1 MSQGAAIRAGRAFV
15 EFFIEDGRLDRGLKT
30 IERKLQYFGRRMQ
43 NLSRNALAW
52 GLAASVALAFP
63 LKGFADFD
71 DQIKQLESLATRGA
85 VSLAELREQAKRLG
99 RDTSFTAIDV
109 AGGMTEQARAGF
121 DTDQIAVS
129 TAPLMNLARATQTEL
144 PRAVEIGVGTLR
156 AFKLEAEEMER
167 VVNVAVATVNKS
179 AIGMEDYAESMKYAA
194 PAAALM
200 GQSLEETSKQIGVLG
215 NLQIKGSL
223 AGTAI
228 RNALMRI
235 ADPQIRQQ
243 IEKFTPVID
252 PVTGKIKDLS
262 RIMQELGTATA
273 GEDAASRMNRLALMT
288 EMFGLRSAGAAIVL
302 SENIAE
308 GFDEAFSDPKFAEN
322 VAKHMDS
329 GIGGALR
336 RLQSMWEGVTI
347 TFGEATESM
356 LSNGMEAMTSF
367 LGVVQKL
374 IEKNPQLARGLI
386 LIVGGA
392 VALGLAGNVAAFLL
406 RGLGFAVGTLARVL
420 NVAAMAGRLA
430 WSGVMLLVKGLI
442 LAGPVAG
449 GLIGALM
456 ALVGWFVY
464 TSGAAQRM
472 GAFLKD
478 TFADALG
485 TIGKLIMAGELN
497 AAMDLA
503 WALLQTTWTI
513 GTSALKEKWAEL
525 TGGLSGF
532 LLEGVAGA
540 ELIWLDF
547 TDYLVDTF
555 QRAMGAL
562 LDGWISLTNDLSTF
576 IAPMIAKIT
585 GQDEAEV
592 LATLKEDQEREA
604 AIRGKPYAEMAED
617 RVAERAKAR
626 EKKREQI
633 GANLND
639 ALKENDAITQ
649 GNVSAA
655 QREANAARAN
665 YDQARARAGAI
676 LDPKEINAP
685 AEDEK
690 KRQEE
695 LRNLL
700 SGGLNFA
707 SGERKTT
714 EAVAVKSKEG
724 QEAIA
729 KALGFGG
736 GDADKVRDAILEMQ
750 GAVVNQL
757 EDLNENM
764 EESNSNLGAW

>member
-1 MSQGAAIRAGRAFV
+1 
-15 EFFIEDGRLDRGLKT
+15 
-30 IERKLQYFGRRMQ
+30 
-43 NLSRNALAW
+43 
-52 GLAASVALAFP
+52 
-63 LKGFADFD
+63 
-71 DQIKQLESLATRGA
+71 
-85 VSLAELREQAKRLG
+85 
-99 RDTSFTAIDV
+99 
-109 AGGMTEQARAGF
+109 
-121 DTDQIAVS
+121 
-129 TAPLMNLARATQTEL
+129 
-144 PRAVEIGVGTLR
+144 
-156 AFKLEAEEMER
+156 
-167 VVNVAVATVNKS
+167 
-179 AIGMEDYAESMKYAA
+179 
-194 PAAALM
+194 
-200 GQSLEETSKQIGVLG
+200 
-215 NLQIKGSL
+215 
-223 AGTAI
+223 
-228 RNALMRI
+228 
-235 ADPQIRQQ
+235 
-243 IEKFTPVID
+243 
-252 PVTGKIKDLS
+252 
-262 RIMQELGTATA
+262 
-273 GEDAASRMNRLALMT
+273 
-288 EMFGLRSAGAAIVL
+288 
-302 SENIAE
+302 
-308 GFDEAFSDPKFAEN
+308 
-322 VAKHMDS
+322 
-329 GIGGALR
+329 
-336 RLQSMWEGVTI
+336 
-347 TFGEATESM
+347 
-356 LSNGMEAMTSF
+356 
-367 LGVVQKL
+367 
-374 IEKNPQLARGLI
+374 
-386 LIVGGA
+386 
-392 VALGLAGNVAAFLL
+392 
-406 RGLGFAVGTLARVL
+406 
-420 NVAAMAGRLA
+420 
-430 WSGVMLLVKGLI
+430 MLLVKGLI

>member
-85 VSLAELREQAKRLG
+85 TSLAELREQAKRLG

-129 TAPLMNLARATQTEL
+129 TAPLMNLSRATQTEL

-156 AFKLEAEEMER
+156 AFKLEASEMER

-252 PVTGKIKDLS
+252 PVTGKIKELS

-273 GEDAASRMNRLALMT
+273 GEDAATRMNRLALMT

-322 VAKHMDS
+322 VAKHMDK

-356 LSNGMEAMTSF
+356 LTNGMEALTSF
-367 LGVVQKL
+367 LGIVQKL
-374 IEKNPQLARGLI
+374 IEKNPQLAKGLL
-386 LIVGGA
+386 LIVGGT
-392 VALGLAGNVAAFLL
+392 VALGIAGNVAAFLL
-406 RGLGFAVGTLARVL
+406 RGLGFAVGSLSRVL
-420 NVAAMAGRLA
+420 TVAAMAGRLA

-449 GLIGALM
+449 GLITALM

-513 GTSALKEKWAEL
+513 GTSALKEKWAEV
-525 TGGLSGF
+525 TGGLAGY
-532 LLEGVAGA
+532 LLEGLAGA
-540 ELIWLDF
+540 ELIWLEF

-562 LDGWISLTNDLSTF
+562 LDGWIATQNGLAGL
-576 IAPMIAKIT
+576 IAQGIAKMT
-585 GQDEAEV
+585 GQDEEEV
-592 LATLKEDQEREA
+592 LATLREDQDRA
-604 AIRGKPYAEMAED
+604 AASRGKSYSAMAED
-617 RVAERAKAR
+617 RVAERATAR
-626 EKKREQI
+626 EKRREQI
-633 GANLND
+633 GENLNES
-639 ALKENDAITQ
+639 LKQNDAITQ
-649 GNVSAA
+649 ENVSAA

-665 YDQARARAGAI
+665 YDQARARAGAV

-714 EAVAVKSKEG
+714 EAVAVKSREG